1 MYLEPVTFSIVK
13 NVVSSDEGFSVEL
26 LMPPAI
32 RYTEADRSL
41 VIHSEFLMGDVGLA
55 IYLSTVRHWDPPGDE
70 EAIGNAAKVQIGENI
85 RRAFEFTGR
94 AVDIN

>member
-1 MYLEPVTFSIVK
+1 
-13 NVVSSDEGFSVEL
+13 
-26 LMPPAI
+26 
-32 RYTEADRSL
+32 
-41 VIHSEFLMGDVGLA
+41 MGDVGLA